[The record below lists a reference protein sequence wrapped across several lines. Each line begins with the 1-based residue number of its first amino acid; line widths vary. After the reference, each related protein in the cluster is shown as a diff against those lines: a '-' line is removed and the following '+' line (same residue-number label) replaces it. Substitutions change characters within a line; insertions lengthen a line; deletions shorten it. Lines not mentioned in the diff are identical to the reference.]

1 MKMLSYE
8 LEVYETGKVFAGEVV
23 RPYNYRTAVKEI
35 CGRLLPP
42 GSGGRM
48 WVRGVCA
55 RWTGSDEA
63 EVLVYHSSRKK
74 RIFVE
79 RRV

>member
-48 WVRGVCA
+48 WVHGV
-55 RWTGSDEA
+55 S
-63 EVLVYHSSRKK
+63 VVS
-74 RIFVE
+74 
-79 RRV
+79 